1 MNLKDILAISGEGTL
16 FKFIAQGKN
25 AVIVEN
31 LETGRRFSAGAQARV
46 SALDEISI
54 FTNEEDMPL
63 AKVMDRLWEKE
74 NGGEAISHRQPDEEL
89 KKYFA
94 EVLPEYDRD
103 RVYTS
108 DIRKVI
114 HWYNMLQG
122 LNLLVKD
129 EPQEE
134 EKKSGEGDSQEAGSV
149 TDATVKAKER
159 GKADATGKAKDAGI
173 VEAKS
178 AKAETETGKTE
189 AKKKPV
195 SSATKDKKPAAGS
208 KDGSK

>member
-1 MNLKDILAISGEGTL
+1 MNLKDILAISGESTL

-31 LETGRRFSAGAQARV
+31 LETGRRFSAGAHTRV

-74 NGGEAISHRQPDEEL
+74 NGGESISHRQSDEEM
-89 KKYFA
+89 KQYFA
-94 EVLPEYDRD
+94 EVVPEYDRD

-114 HWYNMLQG
+114 HWYNILQG
-122 LNLLVKD
+122 LNLLVKE

-134 EKKSGEGDSQEAGSV
+134 EQKTGEDEKAASATEA
-149 TDATVKAKER
+149 TTATE
-159 GKADATGKAKDAGI
+159 ATGA
-173 VEAKS
+173 
-178 AKAETETGKTE
+178 TGATGATE
-189 AKKKPV
+189 AKTEKPGARTAQPGAGKQAA
-195 SSATKDKKPAAGS
+195 SSATKSTGKKPAAGD
-208 KDGSK
+208 KDGNK

>member
-31 LETGRRFSAGAQARV
+31 LENGRRFSAGAHSRV

-63 AKVMDRLWEKE
+63 GKVMDRLWEKE
-74 NGGEAISHRQPDEEL
+74 NGGEAISHRLPDEEL
-89 KKYFA
+89 KKYFG

-114 HWYNMLQG
+114 HWYNLLHG
-122 LNLLVKD
+122 LDLLKKD
-129 EPQEE
+129 EPEGEE
-134 EKKSGEGDSQEAGSV
+134 TKKGEEDTQKEDSG
-149 TDATVKAKER
+149 DATP
-159 GKADATGKAKDAGI
+159 GKAGTESAKAPSKKKETSPA
-173 VEAKS
+173 AKS
-178 AKAETETGKTE
+178 AR
-189 AKKKPV
+189 KKP
-195 SSATKDKKPAAGS
+195 SADSP
-208 KDGSK
+208 DGSK